1 MLCLAMIIADTSSQE
16 PGERTPAP
24 GRLAAVQDF
33 VNAHFTDEPQKR
45 DRAPETMTAW
55 FTRRGLLP
63 KRHRPSPADREHALQ
78 FRRAVRHLLESNG
91 HAGRPD
97 RHGIAVMNRLAS
109 EAALRVEFGEDG
121 SASLVPKSAG
131 IARALGELLAI
142 IFTAMQDG
150 TWARLKVCHADDCR
164 WAYYD
169 RSKNASGAWCSM
181 SDCGNRAKARA
192 YRARRRK

>member
-1 MLCLAMIIADTSSQE
+1 LIVNTADNPSQE

-24 GRLAAVQDF
+24 GRLATAQDF
-33 VNAHFTDEPQKR
+33 VNAHFHEEPQTR

-55 FTRRGLLP
+55 FTQHGLLP
-63 KRHRPSPADREHALQ
+63 KRQRLSGADREHALQ
-78 FRRAVRHLLESNG
+78 FRRAVRHLVESNG
-91 HAGRPD
+91 HPGPPD
-97 RHGIAVMNRLAS
+97 RHDVAVLNRLAS

-121 SASLVPKSAG
+121 GASLVPKSAG
-131 IARALGELLAI
+131 ITRVLGDLLAI

-150 TWARLKVCHADDCR
+150 TWARLKVCHAEDCT

-192 YRARRRK
+192 YRARRKA